1 MQMPPEPL
9 EKDFYDELLIA
20 MGAVVSVSSSM
31 VSVRSRARTFARQF
45 GLRLLIIDEIHAMLA
60 GTFRQQ
66 RIFLNSIRFLAN
78 DLHLPL
84 LCVGT
89 QEAHQA
95 LLTDQQLA
103 DRFAAFELPRWQD
116 DAAFAQLLKTFA
128 AMLPLHL
135 SSDLCQPKI
144 RQRIL
149 SLTEGITVRICRVL
163 EAAAIAAITDGTERI
178 DLDHVQRRIGGVFFS
193 VDIGSPAEEGMSITH
208 LIGRRLEP
216 GGIAVCAASNQWR
229 VAEFL
234 GAAAGGGQRHHL
246 PEMCACVGDLLGGR
260 EQAAVFDYGA
270 PKLWRLTMAARWR
283 GFQNDGYGCSIS
295 SSSFRRLAASGSS
308 TIRHGRNGSFPASA
322 PNAFTSRRPPARSCI
337 SRRNG
342 PWRW

>member
-1 MQMPPEPL
+1 MTTPDLDHLQPPFRPIALQPAAERITWIQQDRWIHYTRADEALKRIAELLACPPRNRMPCLLLTGAPGMGKTHIVQKFARDHPSEFDAVTGTSRTRVAAMQMPPEPL

-20 MGAVVSVSSSM
+20 MGSVVSASSSM

-103 DRFAAFELPRWQD
+103 DRFAAFELSRWQD

-128 AMLPLHL
+128 AILPLHL
-135 SSDLCQPKI
+135 PSDLCQPKI

-163 EAAAIAAITDGTERI
+163 EAAAIAAITSGAERI
-178 DLDHVQRRIGGVFFS
+178 DLSTFS
-193 VDIGSPAEEGMSITH
+193 DD
-208 LIGRRLEP
+208 
-216 GGIAVCAASNQWR
+216 
-229 VAEFL
+229 L
-234 GAAAGGGQRHHL
+234 GARSL
-246 PEMCACVGDLLGGR
+246 VSMSD
-260 EQAAVFDYGA
+260 
-270 PKLWRLTMAARWR
+270 
-283 GFQNDGYGCSIS
+283 N
-295 SSSFRRLAASGSS
+295 RRRK
-308 TIRHGRNGSFPASA
+308 I
-322 PNAFTSRRPPARSCI
+322 
-337 SRRNG
+337 
-342 PWRW
+342 

>member
-1 MQMPPEPL
+1 MTPDLDHLQPPFRPIALQTAAERITWIQQDRWIHYTRADDALKCIAELLACPPRNRMPCLLLTAAPGMGKTHIVQKFMRDHPSQFDAVSGTTRTCVAAMQMPPEPL

-31 VSVRSRARTFARQF
+31 VSVRSRARTFARQL

-78 DLHLPL
+78 DLGLPL

-128 AMLPLHL
+128 SLLPLQL
-135 SSDLCQPKI
+135 PSDLCQPKI

-149 SLTEGITVRICRVL
+149 ALTEGITVRICRVL
-163 EAAAIAAITDGTERI
+163 EASAIAAIMNGVERI
-178 DLDHVQRRIGGVFFS
+178 DLATLSD
-193 VDIGSPAEEGMSITH
+193 E
-208 LIGRRLEP
+208 
-216 GGIAVCAASNQWR
+216 
-229 VAEFL
+229 
-234 GAAAGGGQRHHL
+234 
-246 PEMCACVGDLLGGR
+246 VG
-260 EQAAVFDYGA
+260 
-270 PKLWRLTMAARWR
+270 
-283 GFQNDGYGCSIS
+283 
-295 SSSFRRLAASGSS
+295 
-308 TIRHGRNGSFPASA
+308 
-322 PNAFTSRRPPARSCI
+322 ARSLVSI
-337 SRRNG
+337 ADRRRRK
-342 PWRW
+342 P

>member
-1 MQMPPEPL
+1 MIPDLEHLQPPFRPIALQPAAERIVWIQQDRWIHYTRAGEALERIAELLASPPRNRMPCLLLTGAPGMGKTHIVQKFVRDHPPEFDAVRGTTRTRVASMQMPPEPL

-20 MGAVVSVSSSM
+20 LGAVVSAGASM
-31 VSVRSRARTFARQF
+31 VNVRSRARTFARQF

-103 DRFAAFELPRWQD
+103 DRFAAFELPRWRD

-128 AMLPLHL
+128 AILPLRFP
-135 SSDLCQPKI
+135 SDLCQPKI

-149 SLTEGITVRICRVL
+149 SLTGGITVRICRVV
-163 EAAAIAAITDGTERI
+163 EAAAIAAIAGGADRMDLATFSDELGARSLVSISER
-178 DLDHVQRRIGGVFFS
+178 
-193 VDIGSPAEEGMSITH
+193 
-208 LIGRRLEP
+208 GRRK
-216 GGIAVCAASNQWR
+216 I
-229 VAEFL
+229 
-234 GAAAGGGQRHHL
+234 
-246 PEMCACVGDLLGGR
+246 
-260 EQAAVFDYGA
+260 
-270 PKLWRLTMAARWR
+270 
-283 GFQNDGYGCSIS
+283 
-295 SSSFRRLAASGSS
+295 
-308 TIRHGRNGSFPASA
+308 
-322 PNAFTSRRPPARSCI
+322 
-337 SRRNG
+337 
-342 PWRW
+342 

>member
-1 MQMPPEPL
+1 MTPALDHLQPPFRSVALQSASERITWIQQDRWIHYTRADEALKRIGELLACPPRNRMPCVLLTGAPGMGKTHIVQKFLRDHPAEFDAINGTTRTRVASMQMPPEPL

-20 MGAVVSVSSSM
+20 MGVVVPVSSSM

-89 QEAHQA
+89 HEAHQA

-103 DRFAAFELPRWQD
+103 DRFAAFELPKWQN

-128 AMLPLHL
+128 TILPLR
-135 SSDLCQPKI
+135 SPSDLCQPKI

-149 SLTEGITVRICRVL
+149 SLTDGVMVRICRVL
-163 EAAAIAAITDGTERI
+163 EAAATAAITTGAEHI
-178 DLDHVQRRIGGVFFS
+178 DLATLSD
-193 VDIGSPAEEGMSITH
+193 E
-208 LIGRRLEP
+208 
-216 GGIAVCAASNQWR
+216 
-229 VAEFL
+229 L
-234 GAAAGGGQRHHL
+234 GA
-246 PEMCACVGDLLGGR
+246 
-260 EQAAVFDYGA
+260 
-270 PKLWRLTMAARWR
+270 
-283 GFQNDGYGCSIS
+283 CSLVSIAD
-295 SSSFRRLAASGSS
+295 RR
-308 TIRHGRNGSFPASA
+308 
-322 PNAFTSRRPPARSCI
+322 RRKV
-337 SRRNG
+337 
-342 PWRW
+342 

>member
-1 MQMPPEPL
+1 MTPALDHLQPPFRTIALQPAAERILWIQQDRWIHYTRADEALKRIAALLACPPRNRMPCLLLTGAPGMGKTHIVQKFVRDHPPQFDAMTGTTRTRVASLQMPPEPL

-20 MGAVVSVSSSM
+20 LGAVVTVSSSM
-31 VSVRSRARTFARQF
+31 ASVRSRGRTFARQF

-66 RIFLNSIRFLAN
+66 RIFLNSLRFLAN

-116 DAAFAQLLKTFA
+116 DDAFAQLLKTFA
-128 AMLPLHL
+128 SILPLHW

-178 DLDHVQRRIGGVFFS
+178 GLAALS
-193 VDIGSPAEEGMSITH
+193 EE
-208 LIGRRLEP
+208 
-216 GGIAVCAASNQWR
+216 
-229 VAEFL
+229 L
-234 GAAAGGGQRHHL
+234 GARSL
-246 PEMCACVGDLLGGR
+246 V
-260 EQAAVFDYGA
+260 
-270 PKLWRLTMAARWR
+270 
-283 GFQNDGYGCSIS
+283 SIS
-295 SSSFRRLAASGSS
+295 DRHRRKL
-308 TIRHGRNGSFPASA
+308 
-322 PNAFTSRRPPARSCI
+322 
-337 SRRNG
+337 
-342 PWRW
+342 